1 MEQFAAAGDEASR
14 VFADADWS
22 DEINHVRYGK
32 RWLEYFLRDDAR
44 SLEDIDAT
52 DISGYRG
59 DWAGSPIDLPESRI
73 WAASGTSPR

>member
-32 RWLEYFLRDDAR
+32 RWLE
-44 SLEDIDAT
+44 
-52 DISGYRG
+52 
-59 DWAGSPIDLPESRI
+59 
-73 WAASGTSPR
+73 